1 MKYKKNV
8 YQSLALITQFGIHM
22 IVPILM
28 CTMLGVYI
36 GKKYDMLLIVA
47 PLFVIGALAGFRNI
61 YRLAKK
67 YMNRK
72 VTGIPEMLRRLN
84 KALPE
89 LVMGIIL
96 YGIAA
101 QSVGIWLTEQK
112 AMYSAG
118 LWLGILLAVGMAIHM
133 AVVIE
138 DAVSAQSGRGKLI
151 TMSLLRYFAV
161 AAAFL
166 VISYFKLGN
175 PIAAFVGVMGLKI
188 AAYMQ
193 PLLHKVMIR
202 FQRKEGEPETFESGK
217 IEEQE

>member
-1 MKYKKNV
+1 
-8 YQSLALITQFGIHM
+8 
-22 IVPILM
+22 
-28 CTMLGVYI
+28 
-36 GKKYDMLLIVA
+36 
-47 PLFVIGALAGFRNI
+47 
-61 YRLAKK
+61 
-67 YMNRK
+67 MNRK

-138 DAVSAQSGRGKLI
+138 DAVSVQSGRGKLI

-202 FQRKEGEPETFESGK
+202 LQRKEGEPETFESGK